1 LSWVLPAAISHVV
14 SGRSPGLWV
23 VSMNRV
29 DRLPT
34 SMMQW
39 R

>member
-1 LSWVLPAAISHVV
+1 
-14 SGRSPGLWV
+14 
-23 VSMNRV
+23 MNRV

-39 R
+39 RDDPVILTYRCGGSAGVAV